1 MTRKEPKFID
11 DLMRMDSI
19 AGAPDSPNGELIQE
33 ASGLSSRPAVAKSNS
48 NWLLWLFVMVSLC
61 VSFGM
66 AFFGLEEAGRYQ
78 AALAKAEVQ
87 AKELEET
94 LERLNR
100 LQTQGIGELAQSDAQ
115 MRKMVTSVEKK
126 IVDEVTGQ
134 ITVASKRMEA
144 LSADVSKTKFDFEAL
159 RTDLQTVIKNQDS
172 LRENLSLAHNQIVS
186 ERSRLDK
193 SVEDVGLLNK
203 QLMSERSRLDK
214 SVEDVGLLNKQLM
227 TIDELTGQL
236 IARLSDLNAR
246 VVLAQNTATKALEDK
261 TAVLAAEILS
271 EEVSNIR
278 LTIQDSENRL
288 DRQEQI
294 NQSVSLEAKK
304 LQDRVIALN
313 EIEPRLEEMIAL
325 VGELDAGRR
334 QLTQRIIDLDSRW
347 NEISQIQRNLADTQ
361 KQIKNVEGG
370 LKQNV
375 DRLDQLGSR
384 LDEQSKLGS
393 TQ

>member
-33 ASGLSSRPAVAKSNS
+33 ASGLSSRPAVAKSNA

-172 LRENLSLAHNQIVS
+172 LRENLSLAHNQIV
-186 ERSRLDK
+186 
-193 SVEDVGLLNK
+193 
-203 QLMSERSRLDK
+203 SERSRLDK